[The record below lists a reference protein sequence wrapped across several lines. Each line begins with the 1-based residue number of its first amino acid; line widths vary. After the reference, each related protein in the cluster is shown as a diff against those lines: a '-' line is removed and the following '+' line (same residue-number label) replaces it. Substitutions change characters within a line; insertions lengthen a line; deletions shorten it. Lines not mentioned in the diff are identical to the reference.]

1 MAQLPGE
8 RRNNKKKVKRKSVF
22 TLFPWFQLQTKK
34 LPKLACIH
42 DTYEYT
48 HTYTTCAWYVWYMA
62 FEVRLGR
69 AGACLRLFIATLFR
83 AYKYYFRPSWSAHA
97 MGRQL
102 SGFMIWPQHTH
113 KRVYILYI
121 HMCTFPV
128 HTSVINN
135 IRPVQGLAWN
145 FCTTAKLNITFLCCP
160 CTVVPHKKV
169 AHYLPQGLC
178 WTRQTDKGT
187 DRETERQ
194 WDNP

>member
-1 MAQLPGE
+1 MAFPCNTHTRTHTYKHLECSGHTYKGEALTQLPGG

-69 AGACLRLFIATLFR
+69 AEACLRLFIATLFR

-113 KRVYILYI
+113 KRIYIVYTY
-121 HMCTFPV
+121 V
-128 HTSVINN
+128 
-135 IRPVQGLAWN
+135 
-145 FCTTAKLNITFLCCP
+145 
-160 CTVVPHKKV
+160 
-169 AHYLPQGLC
+169 YLPYAYLC
-178 WTRQTDKGT
+178 YQ
-187 DRETERQ
+187 
-194 WDNP
+194 